1 MKLLSFQTLSFFLL
15 TVTIFSAIGCGHK
28 TVPVS
33 GIITY
38 HGKPAP
44 DIQVLFQPVSNAVE
58 MSEAGIG
65 LTDAFGRFELRSVI
79 SNQKGVEPGTYTIFL
94 SWKDPNADP
103 HPIDG
108 VTKYHPTVYP
118 DIAKG
123 IQRGGLQF
131 IVSPEGSVETNF
143 ELTDEP
149 EGISDQ
155 YFE

>member
-1 MKLLSFQTLSFFLL
+1 MKILSFQTFLFFLL
-15 TVTIFSAIGCGHK
+15 TATIFFVIGCGRK

-38 HGKPAP
+38 HGKPAQ
-44 DIQVLFQPVSNAVE
+44 DIQVLFQPVNDATE
-58 MSEAGIG
+58 IPEAGVG
-65 LTDAFGRFELRSVI
+65 LTNNSGQFELRSVI
-79 SNQKGVEPGTYTIFL
+79 SNKKGVESGTYTVFL

-108 VTKYHPTVYP
+108 ITKYNPTVYP

-123 IQRGGLQF
+123 IQRGNLQF
-131 IVSPEGSVETNF
+131 TVSPEGSTTVNF
-143 ELTDEP
+143 ELTTEP
-149 EGISDQ
+149 EGISNK